1 MSKPRINWDILYI
14 LYLAQWLW
22 IQFVYCYWSE
32 YDHAKPFV
40 CWHFCVVRDYK
51 SHTPDQLIPIA
62 NQREKKY
69 QSIDLLW
76 MRNDFCR
83 QNLLRKFF
91 FCHPRAK
98 ETKSNSEYFG
108 LILDSTYCPPS
119 SCVRVRECFFLC
131 HFHFSVCAGTLYN
144 ENFAIHWKPKLFKN
158 YQNVSIIP
166 TFPYFSS
173 CSFGCWCFFR
183 MFSSKA
189 TFPPDQIK

>member
-91 FCHPRAK
+91 YCHPRAK
-98 ETKSNSEYFG
+98 ETKGNSEYFG

-119 SCVRVRECFFLC
+119 SCVRVRECFFCVIFISRYALALYIMRILLYTENRSYSKTTKMYQSFRR
-131 HFHFSVCAGTLYN
+131 FHIFLLVLLAVG
-144 ENFAIHWKPKLFKN
+144 
-158 YQNVSIIP
+158 VS
-166 TFPYFSS
+166 SE
-173 CSFGCWCFFR
+173 CSAQKRRFL
-183 MFSSKA
+183 
-189 TFPPDQIK
+189 PIK

>member
-119 SCVRVRECFFLC
+119 SCVRVRECFFCVIFISRYALALYIMRILLYTENRSYSKTTKMYQSFRR
-131 HFHFSVCAGTLYN
+131 FHIFLLVLLAVG
-144 ENFAIHWKPKLFKN
+144 
-158 YQNVSIIP
+158 VS
-166 TFPYFSS
+166 SE
-173 CSFGCWCFFR
+173 CSAQKRRFL
-183 MFSSKA
+183 
-189 TFPPDQIK
+189 PIK